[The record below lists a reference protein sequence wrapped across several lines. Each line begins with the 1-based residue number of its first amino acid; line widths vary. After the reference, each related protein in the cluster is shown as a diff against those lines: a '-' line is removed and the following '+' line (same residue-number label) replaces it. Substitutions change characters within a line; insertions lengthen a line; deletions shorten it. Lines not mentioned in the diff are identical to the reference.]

1 MWMILQRLRSLTRV
15 LRRDPGFAALT
26 CAAWVILVI
35 SRGVI
40 TLFPLRRISSLLGKQ
55 LYETPEHGIP
65 VERLVRVRKIRRA
78 IHKAQPHTPTN
89 SNCYPQ
95 ALTAY
100 ALLRCFRLAS
110 TFYYGVA
117 FDADG
122 TQLETHV
129 WIRSGPVFVTGAPE
143 YLKFATVGSYASTPR
158 RGDEP
163 PVPVVL
169 AAPAQSS
176 RSSEEAKE

>member
-1 MWMILQRLRSLTRV
+1 MDHLQV
-15 LRRDPGFAALT
+15 VGAIAL
-26 CAAWVILVI
+26 AV
-35 SRGVI
+35 
-40 TLFPLRRISSLLGKQ
+40 TLFAGREVVTKLTGS
-55 LYETPEHGIP
+55 ET
-65 VERLVRVRKIRRA
+65 VQTSDVRKIRRA

-89 SNCYPQ
+89 SNCYPL

-122 TQLETHV
+122 SQLETHV
-129 WIRSGPVFVTGAPE
+129 WVRSGPVFVTGAPE

-163 PVPVVL
+163 PVPVAL
-169 AAPAQSS
+169 TAPAQSS
-176 RSSEEAKE
+176 RVSEEAKG